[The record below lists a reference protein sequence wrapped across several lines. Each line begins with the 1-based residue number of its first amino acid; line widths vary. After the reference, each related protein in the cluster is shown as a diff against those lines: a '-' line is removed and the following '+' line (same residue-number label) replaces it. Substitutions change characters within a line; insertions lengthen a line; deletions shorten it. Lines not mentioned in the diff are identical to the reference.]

1 MDADPKNKLPQEV
14 ITAYPADC
22 WPEKVQFLGAAGGFS
37 GARFFRLS
45 TPRGPL
51 CLRRWPQ
58 EHPLPNRLEFIH
70 AVLWYAEQ
78 EGFDRVPVP
87 VETTARTS
95 YVHHAGHLWELAPWI
110 PGEADYLRDPRPEK
124 LRAALATL
132 AEFHEAVA
140 SFPLA
145 EPRPTVSPS
154 IVARQKKLRDLMKS
168 GLAQLT
174 ASLTPSQW
182 PEFENRARRLLELFP
197 LAAADVGTRLDAA
210 TECDV
215 ALQPCAGDIW
225 YGHVLFDDEEVTGLI
240 DFGAMKPENVSLD
253 IARLLGSMAGNDVA
267 AWQDG
272 LEAYQEVRKISN
284 DERSLVIAFDLSGV
298 LMSGLNWI
306 EWIYV
311 QGRTFDNRQAI
322 LERLD
327 GLVTRLEGLVD

>member
-22 WPEKVQFLGAAGGFS
+22 WPKEVQFLGAAGGFS
-37 GARFFRLS
+37 GARFFRLT

-51 CLRRWPQ
+51 CFRRWPK

-95 YVHHAGHLWELAPWI
+95 YVHHAGHLWELAPWM
-110 PGEADYLRDPRPEK
+110 PGEADYLCDPSPEK
-124 LRAALATL
+124 LRAALSTL
-132 AEFHEAVA
+132 AEFHEAAA

-145 EPRPTVSPS
+145 EPRSAVSPS
-154 IVARQKKLRDLMKS
+154 IVARQEKLRDLMKS

-174 ASLTPSQW
+174 AALTPSRW
-182 PEFENRARRLLELFP
+182 PEFEDRARRLLELFP

-210 TECDV
+210 TDCNV

-225 YGHVLFDDEEVTGLI
+225 HGHVLFVDEEVTGLI

-267 AWQDG
+267 AWQEG
-272 LEAYQEVRKISN
+272 LAAYQSVRKISN

-311 QGRTFDNRQAI
+311 QKRTFENREAI

-327 GLVTRLEGLVD
+327 GLVARLEGLVD